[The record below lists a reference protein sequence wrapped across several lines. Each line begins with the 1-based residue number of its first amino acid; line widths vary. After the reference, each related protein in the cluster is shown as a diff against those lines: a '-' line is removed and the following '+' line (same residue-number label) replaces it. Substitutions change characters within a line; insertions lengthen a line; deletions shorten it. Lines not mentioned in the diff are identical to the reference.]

1 VADQVINLPLLA
13 TDNTSGALTVK
24 INSSPLTIDW
34 VRAVKMDNFVAIYA
48 KDGRAIVM
56 GDTPAN
62 LVLGFAAN
70 QRAEALAWN
79 YDQEIVSANGAVFA
93 YAGQDLHN
101 LKLTF
106 RIEGAVADVDYVC
119 SLSGSGLVAI
129 PDLVADFNTFSVANN
144 LAINAYTI
152 EGNVPK
158 IAFIA
163 AGKKGL
169 TLRGAAEGTS
179 QTPAPGTVYLNTRL
193 GFASGTTDAPAP
205 DVTSV
210 ISTRLFAEGAILTPA
225 DAGLVTYQLDY
236 QTQKVAIDFQPKR
249 MTTIEGVVA
258 TYGAINPSNMLV
270 MGAFA
275 ALTEGAE
282 VIYCRQ
288 LDPANVVNGVSS
300 VGEMAAA
307 LKDLEGYDVD
317 IVVPMEPLT
326 ADATKSL
333 KYLKHVSDMSS
344 LQNRKERIC
353 VLSGDETKQLK
364 SVDQWLQLAAPF
376 APTADPLIQP
386 KRVVLVMPGI
396 ATVTPE
402 ATTYTLDGSFNAAA
416 LAGKMCNAAYDEAT
430 SMTRKVLT
438 SVEGLYVPEMS
449 RIDKNSLANAGITVL
464 ERPNGAT
471 IVRRAVSADMRTIPS
486 QEPSITR
493 SYDRVS
499 RELRKGLEDA
509 YVGSE
514 IIPNVTQASIKAT
527 AEALLDR
534 LQTQGIIGGYD
545 TVKVAPSS
553 ADPRQFN
560 VSFKSTPIY
569 PLLWGYIS
577 LTITL

>member
-1 VADQVINLPLLA
+1 
-13 TDNTSGALTVK
+13 
-24 INSSPLTIDW
+24 
-34 VRAVKMDNFVAIYA
+34 
-48 KDGRAIVM
+48 
-56 GDTPAN
+56 
-62 LVLGFAAN
+62 
-70 QRAEALAWN
+70 
-79 YDQEIVSANGAVFA
+79 
-93 YAGQDLHN
+93 
-101 LKLTF
+101 
-106 RIEGAVADVDYVC
+106 
-119 SLSGSGLVAI
+119 
-129 PDLVADFNTFSVANN
+129 
-144 LAINAYTI
+144 
-152 EGNVPK
+152 
-158 IAFIA
+158 
-163 AGKKGL
+163 
-169 TLRGAAEGTS
+169 
-179 QTPAPGTVYLNTRL
+179 
-193 GFASGTTDAPAP
+193 
-205 DVTSV
+205 
-210 ISTRLFAEGAILTPA
+210 
-225 DAGLVTYQLDY
+225 
-236 QTQKVAIDFQPKR
+236 
-249 MTTIEGVVA
+249 
-258 TYGAINPSNMLV
+258 
-270 MGAFA
+270 
-275 ALTEGAE
+275 
-282 VIYCRQ
+282 
-288 LDPANVVNGVSS
+288 
-300 VGEMAAA
+300 MAAA

-364 SVDQWLQLAAPF
+364 SVDQWLQLVAPF
-376 APTADPLIQP
+376 APTADTLIQP
-386 KRVVLVMPGI
+386 KRVMLVMPGI

-402 ATTYTLDGSFNAAA
+402 DTTYTLNGSFNAAA

-438 SVEGLYVPEMS
+438 TVEGLYVPEMS
-449 RIDKNSLANAGITVL
+449 RIDKNSLANSGITVL